1 MYYSTASIW
10 TYTLNVSY
18 AYICI
23 GSQSTLFP
31 TFAIKVFGSKV
42 GAKIFPM
49 IYFFFAMANVLQWAL
64 TYFFFPQMS
73 DYKLLIWILGGL
85 VVLSFFLT
93 CFIQEDPDW
102 YKAVK
107 QFNESNQPN
116 KELSSNKPSEEL
128 LKGGGKKA

>member
-1 MYYSTASIW
+1 
-10 TYTLNVSY
+10 
-18 AYICI
+18 
-23 GSQSTLFP
+23 LFP

-64 TYFFFPQMS
+64 TYFFFPQMT

-102 YKAVK
+102 YMAVK
-107 QFNESNQPN
+107 QFNESRQPN

-128 LKGGGKKA
+128 LKGTGKKA